1 MAKSHV
7 RRTVIREWM
16 SRPSDKRSTQEQA
29 ASFTKSVVQ
38 QHRLRASRRDPY
50 SVVMAWLLPRTG
62 KA

>member
-1 MAKSHV
+1 MAKSQV

-16 SRPSDKRSTQEQA
+16 SRPSDKRSTHEQA
-29 ASFTKSVVQ
+29 AAFAQSIVQ
-38 QHRLRASRRDPY
+38 QHRLPASRRNPY